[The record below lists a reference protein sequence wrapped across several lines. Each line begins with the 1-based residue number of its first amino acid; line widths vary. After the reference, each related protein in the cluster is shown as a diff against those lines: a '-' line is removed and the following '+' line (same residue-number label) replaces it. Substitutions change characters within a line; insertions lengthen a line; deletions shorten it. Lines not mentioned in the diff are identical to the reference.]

1 MGWCCRLEGTG
12 RNAHGRAA
20 FQALATMAFDDPTCT
35 YRFRAYN
42 DGRYLDTE
50 ITVGPGAFALGFA
63 AEPVKVNYTMKLGDK
78 GEWVETSYVTMGTAP
93 PRRTVEMKLHKL

>member
-1 MGWCCRLEGTG
+1 LWATRPVQARWAGAAVWKERG
-12 RNAHGRAA
+12 NAYGRAA

-50 ITVGPGAFALGFA
+50 ITVGTGAFALGFA
-63 AEPVKVNYTMKLGDK
+63 ADP
-78 GEWVETSYVTMGTAP
+78 
-93 PRRTVEMKLHKL
+93 